1 MSLKLIL
8 FYFIGFIVLYLEPV
22 SLGGFTFGIIW
33 KLIFILVLFLP
44 IFYKV
49 LQDKYMDL
57 FAFILIIFAFK
68 TLISYSS
75 LDYLMGTLTI
85 FIKALMFPIM
95 YLYFVQKIKSET
107 LLFIAKHFAILIIL
121 SFIPYML
128 GILEPLGEGYSLYA
142 YGLDGQ
148 SGLVG
153 PFINPHSASISL
165 AFAMIVIS
173 LQIGKTKIF
182 QANLFYFLL
191 ILFAFYLLVNTYART
206 GIAVYLLT
214 ILFISL
220 RRLNLKKALLVTSSL
235 LVLGGLGS
243 YLISNNEVMQMRFED
258 RNKYTD
264 DAGFGSGRLAF
275 WYSAVENWLNDDSS
289 VILIGLGEEYAKDKM
304 YESVGLRIFAHNEF
318 FQVLQQE
325 GLIGIVLFLTA
336 IFLLYQFIHRYHLYK
351 YHKESLALFVGMLL
365 MMMLQGGFYFNVIL
379 FLSIYLALL
388 KKSSL
393 EGLTHPT
400 KVNENA
406 K

>member
-8 FYFIGFIVLYLEPV
+8 FYLIGFIVLYLEPINI
-22 SLGGFTFGIIW
+22 GGFTFGIIW

-49 LQDKYMDL
+49 LQDKYMDV

-75 LDYLMGTLTI
+75 LDYVMGTLTI

-95 YLYFVQKIKSET
+95 YLYFVQQLTSKT
-107 LLFIAKHFAILIIL
+107 LLFIAKHFAILIVL

-165 AFAMIVIS
+165 AFAMIVIT
-173 LQIGKTKIF
+173 LQIDTRKRL
-182 QANLFYFLL
+182 QENLFYLVL
-191 ILFAFYLLVNTYART
+191 ILFAFYLLLNTYART

-220 RRLNLKKALLVTSSL
+220 RRLNLKKIILITSSL
-235 LVLGGLGS
+235 LILGGLGA
-243 YLISNNEVMQMRFED
+243 YLVSNNEVVQMRFED

-275 WYSAVENWLNDDSS
+275 WHSAVENWLNDDSS
-289 VILIGLGEEYAKDKM
+289 VILIGLGEEHAKDKM

-336 IFLLYQFIHRYHLYK
+336 IFLLYQFIRRYRLLK
-351 YHKESLALFVGMLL
+351 YHKESLALFVAMML

-393 EGLTHPT
+393 EELSNTT
-400 KVNENA
+400 KVNNNA
-406 K
+406 Q